1 MWDLVFILY
10 IAIFNPVFCHSFY
23 LKGEFL
29 KKMLLYMKAILSAA
43 TCSCELTQW
52 PLQRTAVPEGHSFC
66 HTGELFPSRK
76 HGNSTVPYGT

>member
-1 MWDLVFILY
+1 
-10 IAIFNPVFCHSFY
+10 
-23 LKGEFL
+23 
-29 KKMLLYMKAILSAA
+29 MKAILSAA

-66 HTGELFPSRK
+66 HTGELFPSWK